1 LTAGFVTASVVIVLV
16 AIVAAIFG
24 GLSATGTQDNS
35 NVTTNVSPV
44 PPTPLA
50 TTVSIVPETLARLVS
65 PNGEVVIDL
74 DAETVNVPT
83 RLTYVPLSVS
93 EIPALPARFTATG
106 KAFELTTETPLLKP
120 ITVTVALSAADAA
133 LAAGNP
139 DNIIIQHHTGGVW
152 TQLAT
157 EVDFAASTATAQV
170 DSLSLFVLTV
180 LEPEPTPAPSPAQIA
195 SATATSAPPVN
206 PTIIS
211 PVAALPIVVAT
222 PSPAAIPT
230 AAIPAP
236 TPKATPVSVPTAVP
250 APLPTPTPV
259 PSATPVPVQEWLL
272 ENVIVVGDKVTV
284 FIRIL
289 GLAWI
294 NTTLD
299 GIATDDT
306 VIDGTLRAD
315 VFRNVPAGGHIV
327 RVFTVGLPD
336 QEDFRSLD
344 VMAPTPTLAPT
355 PTASGPPTP
364 TPVPTY
370 RIFVNGIPIPAL
382 NRLIQTDAGIVTLS
396 QAPKSDGAYKVG
408 TEITLAASSS
418 PGFIVA
424 WGGVDTQ
431 RGAFATVEMIADRYI
446 TVRMAAP
453 TPTPQPTRTPF
464 PWDIPTAT
472 PPQIPVPTA
481 TGVFVSTS
489 SATPVPTATPTPL
502 PPGAPTLTPT
512 PTPTPGPSPTPTP
525 PPVPG
530 TMFTLTTGASPPA
543 GGTVRHQAPTPTPPV
558 RR

>member
-1 LTAGFVTASVVIVLV
+1 
-16 AIVAAIFG
+16 
-24 GLSATGTQDNS
+24 
-35 NVTTNVSPV
+35 
-44 PPTPLA
+44 
-50 TTVSIVPETLARLVS
+50 
-65 PNGEVVIDL
+65 
-74 DAETVNVPT
+74 
-83 RLTYVPLSVS
+83 
-93 EIPALPARFTATG
+93 
-106 KAFELTTETPLLKP
+106 
-120 ITVTVALSAADAA
+120 
-133 LAAGNP
+133 
-139 DNIIIQHHTGGVW
+139 
-152 TQLAT
+152 
-157 EVDFAASTATAQV
+157 
-170 DSLSLFVLTV
+170 
-180 LEPEPTPAPSPAQIA
+180 
-195 SATATSAPPVN
+195 
-206 PTIIS
+206 
-211 PVAALPIVVAT
+211 
-222 PSPAAIPT
+222 
-230 AAIPAP
+230 
-236 TPKATPVSVPTAVP
+236 
-250 APLPTPTPV
+250 
-259 PSATPVPVQEWLL
+259 
-272 ENVIVVGDKVTV
+272 VIVVGDKVTV

-481 TGVFVSTS
+481 TGVFVSTP

-530 TMFTLTTGASPPA
+530 TMFTLTTSASPPA